1 MSRSGPQ
8 KEKPKTITIHK
19 VKRTRRF
26 IFIAYDKGDEV
37 LTLRSNDNPL
47 TAFLNALDELSPLV
61 AQVCHFPPDYCEI
74 DLRVMEV
81 QLGTQG
87 GSRTV
92 SVIAQKS
99 LDDASKA
106 FKIVTPPRL
115 LEHPTQEGSYTPPL
129 TQADK
134 ELVEEIIVQA
144 KAYLA
149 GDRAQGQLPL
159 EGDEDDDGEGDEAGG
174 ELPLAPDNGGTGKAA
189 RKRL

>member
-1 MSRSGPQ
+1 MAKSGPK

-26 IFIAYDKGDEV
+26 IFVAYDKGDEV

-47 TAFLNALDELSPLV
+47 PAFVTALDALSPLV
-61 AQVCHFPPDYCEI
+61 AQVCHFPEDYCDV

-81 QLGTQG
+81 LLGSQG

-92 SVIAQKS
+92 SIGAQKS

-115 LEHPTQEGSYTPPL
+115 LEHPTQGGSYTPAL
-129 TQADK
+129 ADHDK
-134 ELVEEIIVQA
+134 EKIEEVIAQA

-159 EGDEDDDGEGDEAGG
+159 GDDDDEKDDDDKV
-174 ELPLAPDNGGTGKAA
+174 ELLSGVAADNGGSGRPA
-189 RKRL
+189 RKR

>member
-1 MSRSGPQ
+1 MAKSGAQ

-19 VKRTRRF
+19 VRRSRRF

-37 LTLRSNDNPL
+37 LTLKCPDNPL
-47 TAFLNALDELSPLV
+47 PGFLTALDELSPLV
-61 AQVCHFPPDYCEI
+61 AQVCHFPSDYCET

-81 QLGTQG
+81 QLGSLG

-92 SVIAQKS
+92 SILAQKS

-106 FKIVTPPRL
+106 LKITTPPRL

-129 TQADK
+129 SHADK
-134 ELVEEIIVQA
+134 GLIEEIIEQA
-144 KAYLA
+144 KSYLA

-159 EGDEDDDGEGDEAGG
+159 ESDDEKDGDDNVEQGQFAGDTEK
-174 ELPLAPDNGGTGKAA
+174 PSKK
-189 RKRL
+189 KR